1 MATISFKFWE
11 GYYNTLR
18 KLPPEDGYRLVMA
31 MCRTAF
37 DEEGVEFEPGSA
49 LDLVWTPIQD
59 QVAESARMSRDGSKG
74 GKRSGETRRN
84 KSANTVRKGVRKGV
98 PNERKG
104 TEVNGKETRS
114 LRERGASRPSAVQ
127 ARALAPDD
135 DDDARWMGDTL

>member
-18 KLPPEDGYRLVMA
+18 KLSPEDGYRLVMA

-114 LRERGASRPSAVQ
+114 LRERGASLSPSLEG
-127 ARALAPDD
+127 ALAPEDD
-135 DDDARWMGDTL
+135 DSLWEGEST